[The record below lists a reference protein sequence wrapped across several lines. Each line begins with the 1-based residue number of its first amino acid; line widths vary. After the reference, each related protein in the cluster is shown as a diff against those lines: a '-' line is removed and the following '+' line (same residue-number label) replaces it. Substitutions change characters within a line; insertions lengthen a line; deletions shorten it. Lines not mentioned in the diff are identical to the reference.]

1 MLQTIGGYMTKLI
14 TISLEDLIEHTQ
26 EGLLELI
33 EELWGNTVLEDIQ
46 YKPVAIINGLIQLE
60 VTANEYTES

>member
-1 MLQTIGGYMTKLI
+1 MTKLI

>member
-1 MLQTIGGYMTKLI
+1 MTKLI
-14 TISLEDLIEHTQ
+14 TVSLEDLIEHTQ

>member
-1 MLQTIGGYMTKLI
+1 MLQTMGVFMTKLI
-14 TISLEDLIEHTQ
+14 TVSLEDLVDHTQ

-46 YKPVAIINGLIQLE
+46 YKPIAIVNGLIQLE
-60 VTANEYTES
+60 VTANEYTEL

>member
-1 MLQTIGGYMTKLI
+1 MGVFMTKLI
-14 TISLEDLIEHTQ
+14 TVSLEDLVDHTQ

-46 YKPVAIINGLIQLE
+46 YKPIAIVNGLIQLE
-60 VTANEYTES
+60 VTANEYTEL

>member
-1 MLQTIGGYMTKLI
+1 MTKLI
-14 TISLEDLIEHTQ
+14 TVSLEDLVDHTQ

-46 YKPVAIINGLIQLE
+46 YKPIAIVNGLIQLE
-60 VTANEYTES
+60 VTANEYTEL